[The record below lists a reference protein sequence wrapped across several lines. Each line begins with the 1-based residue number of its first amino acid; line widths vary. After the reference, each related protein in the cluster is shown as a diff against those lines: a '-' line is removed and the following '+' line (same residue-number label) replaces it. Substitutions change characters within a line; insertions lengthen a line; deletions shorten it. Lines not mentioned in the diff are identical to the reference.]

1 MARNYMNEIANM
13 GFGGGGTSGYYSNMN
28 RQYPGVGSLMQ
39 QGQKAANVK
48 YLGSTASNLAKGNIK
63 EAAKSGIGYAL
74 NQNPYIAGINTFNQL
89 TGGIRFDK
97 MLGMGPKKPKVTAGQ
112 RKAELDYQT
121 MLEEDRNRYRTGAS
135 KAAEDA
141 QRYDEYLTAERN
153 AIRDLE
159 QNGPSARSL
168 APMLGQ
174 FAGQNYASEGA
185 ARSSTASNLSRRGI
199 SPTSGLAL
207 GAEAAVDT
215 GLAATRGQQS
225 SAVMNQVMDML
236 QQRRAAMLGVDA
248 AGRKSALD
256 REESMMDT
264 GATLGLK
271 GRELDMTERRM
282 NELRDQQ
289 MFERRQSEQKAL
301 GQFAGQFGPGILNEY
316 QRMQNRNNPAP
327 ARTSE
332 QIVQEF
338 ADAERRAAVPAMADG
353 GAGFIEPDPNF
364 SNIPFTNLTGR
375 QGVTYDEYVPYGPGQ
390 SRTSF
395 GPQSDIPSRRSSPIE
410 LQGSGIG
417 DLEALMNIGDFS
429 GVGRD
434 YRSNRN
440 MSGNS
445 IMSDNYSSNSQDVM
459 PNLQTLNPYALDGQI
474 VEFQGQFFRKTP
486 TGWEQIG

>member
-63 EAAKSGIGYAL
+63 QAAKSGIGYAL

-112 RKAELDYQT
+112 RTAELDYQT

-141 QRYDEYLTAERN
+141 QRYDEYLTSERN

-185 ARSSTASNLSRRGI
+185 ARSSTAANLSRRGI

-271 GRELDMTERRM
+271 GREIDMAERRY
-282 NELRDQQ
+282 NDLRDQQ
-289 MFERRQSEQKAL
+289 MFERRQSEQNML

-316 QRMQNRNNPAP
+316 QRMQNRNNPAS

-338 ADAERRAAVPAMADG
+338 ADAERRAAVPAMGDNFG
-353 GAGFIEPDPNF
+353 GPMMQDPTF
-364 SNIPFTNLTGR
+364 DNLDV
-375 QGVTYDEYVPYGPGQ
+375 Q
-390 SRTSF
+390 
-395 GPQSDIPSRRSSPIE
+395 
-410 LQGSGIG
+410 
-417 DLEALMNIGDFS
+417 N
-429 GVGRD
+429 
-434 YRSNRN
+434 SNRN
-440 MSGNS
+440 MPVNPQVPAGLGQFFPSYAYNAGS
-445 IMSDNYSSNSQDVM
+445 SSNQPNMRGDNIFNTPM
-459 PNLQTLNPYALDGQI
+459 PNSFLPRENPAGRGDYSTLGLGGILTNDDTQARSEVFNMQNPYALDGQI
-474 VEFQGQFFRKTP
+474 IEFQGQFFRKTP
-486 TGWEQIG
+486 DGWEQIG

>member
-28 RQYPGVGSLMQ
+28 RQYPGVGSLLQ

-97 MLGMGPKKPKVTAGQ
+97 MLGMGPKKPRPTAAQ
-112 RKAELDYQT
+112 QKAQLDYEE
-121 MLEEDRNRYRTGAS
+121 MLANDRNRYLTGANR
-135 KAAEDA
+135 AADSA
-141 QRYDEYLTAERN
+141 QRYEEYLTNERN

-174 FAGQNYASEGA
+174 FAAQNYASEGA
-185 ARSSTASNLSRRGI
+185 ARSNTAANLSRRGI

-207 GAEAAVDT
+207 GAEAAVDQ

-236 QQRRAAMLGVDA
+236 QQRRGAMLGIDA

-264 GATLGLK
+264 ASTLGLK
-271 GRELDMTERRM
+271 GREMDMTERRL
-282 NELRDQQ
+282 NDLRDQQ
-289 MFERRQSEQKAL
+289 MFERRQAEQSSIGK
-301 GQFAGQFGPGILNEY
+301 FAGQFGPALMAEY
-316 QRMQNRNNPAP
+316 QRYQNRGNQPSTISPESIVADFNRPEARSDSFDYLNGPLTNPVNPGATAMDVFNQRMGQTGANPTVNQVPEFGGPAYPGGSPMFLGTQDIGLAAP
-327 ARTSE
+327 RRNE
-332 QIVQEF
+332 RNFEF
-338 ADAERRAAVPAMADG
+338 NTGFDAA
-353 GAGFIEPDPNF
+353 PDPF
-364 SNIPFTNLTGR
+364 GRSGRIQAPNIDTLAG
-375 QGVTYDEYVPYGPGQ
+375 GVDTQ
-390 SRTSF
+390 A
-395 GPQSDIPSRRSSPIE
+395 RSE
-410 LQGSGIG
+410 V
-417 DLEALMNIGDFS
+417 F
-429 GVGRD
+429 
-434 YRSNRN
+434 N
-440 MSGNS
+440 M
-445 IMSDNYSSNSQDVM
+445 Q
-459 PNLQTLNPYALDGQI
+459 NPYALDGQI
-474 VEFQGQFFRKTP
+474 IEFQGQFFRKTP
-486 TGWEQIG
+486 NGWEQIG

>member
-1 MARNYMNEIANM
+1 MNEIANM

-185 ARSSTASNLSRRGI
+185 ARSSTAANLSRRGI

-207 GAEAAVDT
+207 GAEAAIDT

-264 GATLGLK
+264 GTTLGLK
-271 GRELDMTERRM
+271 GREMDMTERRY
-282 NELRDQQ
+282 NDLRDQQ
-289 MFERRQSEQKAL
+289 MFERRQSEQNAL
-301 GQFAGQFGPGILNEY
+301 GKFAGQFGPGILNEL
-316 QRMQNRNNPAP
+316 QRVRDRNNPAP
-327 ARTSE
+327 GMTSE
-332 QIVQEF
+332 QIA
-338 ADAERRAAVPAMADG
+338 ADLRRPEARSDSFDYLNGPLGTSPNPSTTAMDL
-353 GAGFIEPDPNF
+353 
-364 SNIPFTNLTGR
+364 FTQRMGE
-375 QGVTYDEYVPYGPGQ
+375 QAGVTSGQVPQFGGPAYPGGPSMMTGSQ
-390 SRTSF
+390 FLPDATNRSIFSPYNSPSVSSDGLDAAPDLF
-395 GPQSDIPSRRSSPIE
+395 GRAGRVQAPDLNALAGGVDTQARSE
-410 LQGSGIG
+410 V
-417 DLEALMNIGDFS
+417 F
-429 GVGRD
+429 
-434 YRSNRN
+434 N
-440 MSGNS
+440 M
-445 IMSDNYSSNSQDVM
+445 Q
-459 PNLQTLNPYALDGQI
+459 NPYALDGQI
-474 VEFQGQFFRKTP
+474 IEFQGQFFRKTP
-486 TGWEQIG
+486 NGWEQIG

>member
-1 MARNYMNEIANM
+1 MNEIANM

-28 RQYPGVGSLMQ
+28 RQYPGVGSLLQ

-97 MLGMGPKKPKVTAGQ
+97 MLGMGPKKPRPTAAQ
-112 RKAELDYQT
+112 QKAEMDYQA
-121 MLEEDRNRYRTGAS
+121 MVEADRNRYLTGANR
-135 KAAEDA
+135 AADSA
-141 QRYDEYLTAERN
+141 QRYEEYLTNERN

-174 FAGQNYASEGA
+174 FAAQNYASEGA
-185 ARSSTASNLSRRGI
+185 ARSNTAANLSRRGI

-207 GAEAAVDT
+207 GAEAAVDQ

-236 QQRRAAMLGVDA
+236 QQRRGAMLGIDA

-264 GATLGLK
+264 ASTLGLK
-271 GRELDMTERRM
+271 GREMDMTERRF
-282 NELRDQQ
+282 NDLRDQQ
-289 MFERRQSEQKAL
+289 MFERRQAEQASI
-301 GQFAGQFGPGILNEY
+301 GRFAGQFGPGIMGEL
-316 QRMQNRNNPAP
+316 QRVRDRNNP
-327 ARTSE
+327 TSGLTSD
-332 QIVQEF
+332 QIVQQF

-353 GAGFIEPDPNF
+353 GAGLIEQDPNF
-364 SNIPFTNLTGR
+364 SNLPFTNLAGR
-375 QGVTYDEYVPYGPGQ
+375 QGVNYNEYVPYGPGQ
-390 SRTSF
+390 NRTSF
-395 GPQSDIPSRRSSPIE
+395 GPQSDVATRGSSPID
-410 LQGSGIG
+410 LQGVG
-417 DLEALMNIGDFS
+417 DFGSLMSIGDFS
-429 GVGRD
+429 PNGKLG
-434 YRSNRN
+434 NLN
-440 MSGNS
+440 LAGNS
-445 IMSDNYSSNSQDVM
+445 VISDNYSSTPQDVM
-459 PNLQTLNPYALDGQI
+459 ANIGRFNPYALDGQI
-474 VEFQGQFFRKTP
+474 VEYQGQFFRKTP
-486 TGWEQIG
+486 NGWEQIG

>member
-28 RQYPGVGSLMQ
+28 RQYPGVGSLLQ

-97 MLGMGPKKPKVTAGQ
+97 MLGMGPKKPKPTPGQ
-112 RKAELDYQT
+112 QKAQLDYEE
-121 MLEEDRNRYRTGAS
+121 MLANDRNRYLTGAN
-135 KAAEDA
+135 KAADSA
-141 QRYDEYLTAERN
+141 QRYEEYLDSERN

-185 ARSSTASNLSRRGI
+185 ARSSTAANLSRRGI

-271 GRELDMTERRM
+271 GREMDMTERRY
-282 NELRDQQ
+282 NDLRDQQ
-289 MFERRQSEQKAL
+289 MFERRQSEQNAL
-301 GQFAGQFGPGILNEY
+301 GKFAGQFGPGILNEL
-316 QRMQNRNNPAP
+316 QRMRDRDNPAP
-327 ARTSE
+327 GMTSD
-332 QIVQEF
+332 QIVEDF
-338 ADAERRAAVPAMADG
+338 RNSERRAAVPAMGD
-353 GAGFIEPDPNF
+353 NF
-364 SNIPFTNLTGR
+364 G
-375 QGVTYDEYVPYGPGQ
+375 
-390 SRTSF
+390 
-395 GPQSDIPSRRSSPIE
+395 SPIMQDPTFDN
-410 LQGSGIG
+410 L
-417 DLEALMNIGDFS
+417 
-429 GVGRD
+429 GVQN
-434 YRSNRN
+434 SNRN
-440 MSGNS
+440 IPVNPQAPAGLGQFFPSYDYNAGS
-445 IMSDNYSSNSQDVM
+445 SSNQPNMRGDNIFNAPM
-459 PNLQTLNPYALDGQI
+459 PNSFLPRENPAGRGDYSTLGQGGILSNDDTQARSEVFNMQNPYALDGQI
-474 VEFQGQFFRKTP
+474 IEYQGQFFRKTP
-486 TGWEQIG
+486 DGWEQIG

>member
-185 ARSSTASNLSRRGI
+185 ARSSTAANLSRRGI

-207 GAEAAVDT
+207 GAEAAIDT

-353 GAGFIEPDPNF
+353 GAGLIESP
-364 SNIPFTNLTGR
+364 S
-375 QGVTYDEYVPYGPGQ
+375 
-390 SRTSF
+390 SF
-395 GPQSDIPSRRSSPIE
+395 GDFGVRPSSTRPLYDMTTDTDLLGLVPGFRQVPSEILNGIPSRGSSPVE
-410 LQGSGIG
+410 LQGTGIG
-417 DLEALMNIGDFS
+417 GFES
-429 GVGRD
+429 GMGRD

-440 MSGNS
+440 MAGDFVP
-445 IMSDNYSSNSQDVM
+445 SDMNQDVD
-459 PNLQTLNPYALDGQI
+459 PNIGRFNPYALDGQV
-474 VEFQGQFFRKTP
+474 VEYQGQFYRKTP
-486 TGWEQIG
+486 NGWEIIG